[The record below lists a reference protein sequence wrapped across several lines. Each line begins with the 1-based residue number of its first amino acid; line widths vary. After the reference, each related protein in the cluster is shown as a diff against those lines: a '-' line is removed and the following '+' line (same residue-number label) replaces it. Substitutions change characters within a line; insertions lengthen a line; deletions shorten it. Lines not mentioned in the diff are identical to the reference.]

1 MKNVSDHFART
12 GLPARKV
19 SSTLRRGML
28 ALGFCAVSATGA
40 LAGGADVLEATY
52 ARSADGSYRFDVT
65 VRHDDA
71 GWEHYADKWQV
82 LDAEGSVL
90 GERVLFHPH
99 DTEQPFTRS
108 QSGIEIPAG
117 TRTVTIRAHDKK
129 HGWGGAELT
138 IELKD

>member
-1 MKNVSDHFART
+1 MPPKQKPLKA
-12 GLPARKV
+12 LW
-19 SSTLRRGML
+19 L
-28 ALGFCAVSATGA
+28 AILAFGCGAISISAA

-52 ARSADGSYRFDVT
+52 ARSADGTYRFDVT

-82 LDAEGSVL
+82 LDADGTVL

-108 QSGIEIPAG
+108 QSGIEMPAG
-117 TRTVTIRAHDKK
+117 TQSVIVRAHDKE

-138 IELKD
+138 IDLEN

>member
-1 MKNVSDHFART
+1 MPPKQKPLKALWL
-12 GLPARKV
+12 GI
-19 SSTLRRGML
+19 L
-28 ALGFCAVSATGA
+28 AFGCGAISISAA

-52 ARSADGSYRFDVT
+52 ARSADGTYRFDVT

-82 LDAEGSVL
+82 LDAEGTVL

-117 TRTVTIRAHDKK
+117 TQSVIVRARDKE

-138 IELKD
+138 IDLEN

>member
-1 MKNVSDHFART
+1 MKIAPSHFVRK
-12 GLPARKV
+12 GLPTRKV
-19 SSTLRRGML
+19 SKPLQRGIV
-28 ALGFCAVSATGA
+28 AFGFSLMSVTAA

-52 ARSADGSYRFDVT
+52 AKSADGTYRFDVT

-82 LDAEGSVL
+82 LDAEGNVL

-108 QSGIEIPAG
+108 QSGIEIPAA

-138 IELKD
+138 IELEN